1 MKQSC
6 EPNLDI
12 LYVPIDNANFCLGF
26 IFRKH
31 VAVKQLLS
39 EEVGAVEPHVAFII
53 LGVCVGFCK
62 LVHLARTTPPLHT
75 MKAFELFD
83 ENLTLPR
90 FVPLVLAHSRN
101 TTLPQRVSCLILLY
115 HHQRQ
120 KGKDGN
126 GISSYQ
132 VKKVQPPIEFS
143 QKLLTQF
150 ETKEV
155 SWMGV
160 AVIGGDIATH
170 FHLDTQMSLPTGL
183 CKNITLFVV
192 AKNHITTP
200 FAGNSMMV
208 QGNLRAQWAGRTIRN
223 LKAKATT

>member
-1 MKQSC
+1 MKQSG

-12 LYVPIDNANFCLGF
+12 LDVPIDNADFCSTF

-39 EEVGAVEPHVAFII
+39 EEVGAVDPHVAFII

-62 LVHLARTTPPLHT
+62 LVRLARTTPPLHT
-75 MKAFELFD
+75 MKTFELFD
-83 ENLTLPR
+83 ENLTLPC
-90 FVPLVLAHSRN
+90 FVPLVLARSRN

-120 KGKDGN
+120 KGKDG
-126 GISSYQ
+126 SYQ
-132 VKKVQPPIEFS
+132 VKKVKPPVEFS

-150 ETKEV
+150 GTKEV
-155 SWMGV
+155 SWTSE
-160 AVIGGDIATH
+160 AVIGGDVATH